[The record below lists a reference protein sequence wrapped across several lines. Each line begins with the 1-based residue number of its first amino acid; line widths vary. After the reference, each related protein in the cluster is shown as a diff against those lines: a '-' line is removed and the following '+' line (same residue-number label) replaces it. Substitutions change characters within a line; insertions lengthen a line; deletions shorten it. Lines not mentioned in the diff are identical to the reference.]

1 LGGDWRNIGGDIVLV
16 VRIILGRN
24 NGSCEI
30 SIIKMD
36 GFYFGCRGAD
46 WKSMRNDCRSR
57 VEGRRAD

>member
-1 LGGDWRNIGGDIVLV
+1 
-16 VRIILGRN
+16 VRIILGR